1 MQLRSV
7 LLAVVVVLAA
17 GPALAAPAGAHTVGQ
32 SSDLAHSSHSDGTES
47 ENCTFPYS
55 AEDASPDQ
63 IGGPQEVTV
72 EEEPQE
78 VVVLAANVAQHM
90 WEIGAEEKVIGMPVN
105 DNTAYLPG
113 SESRTH
119 IYQESNRGFDV
130 PNSEKIVE
138 LDPDLVLSPSVIPG
152 DAVQELRD
160 AGLTVYHYPVAT
172 NFTDVMTQVER
183 TGRLVGACDAA
194 KQRTQQMADRIA
206 LVENAT
212 ADVEEPSVF
221 YDLSQQD
228 RGPRTVNSKAFEHNL
243 LDIAGAEN
251 IAADV
256 EGQYG
261 SGYPLI
267 NQETVLEA
275 NPDIVIS
282 PGNLSDFAQE
292 RLVNQ
297 AGAQAIQID
306 ANYISQHAP
315 RTVDVLVAVAEEL
328 HPDEME
334 AARAAQEDDSTDGEM
349 DGNDG
354 TDGDDEVIKNQ
365 QNAEES
371 ADDGGPGFAVGAA
384 VAALLALA
392 LVATRRQ

>member
-7 LLAVVVVLAA
+7 LLVLLVVVAA
-17 GPALAAPAGAHTVGQ
+17 GPALVAPAGAQPVGQ
-32 SSDLAHSSHSDGTES
+32 SELLHPSHSQES
-47 ENCTFPYS
+47 ENCTFPYTV
-55 AEDASPDQ
+55 EDATPERV
-63 IGGPQEVTV
+63 GGPQEVTV

-78 VVVLAANVAQHM
+78 VVILAPNVAQHM
-90 WEIGAEEKVIGMPVN
+90 WEIGAEEKVVGMPVN
-105 DNTAYLPG
+105 RFSEYLPG

-119 IYQESNRGFDV
+119 ILQEGDRGFDV
-130 PNSEKIVE
+130 PNTERIVE
-138 LDPDLVLSPSVIPG
+138 LEPDLVLSPNVTPG
-152 DAVQELRD
+152 GAVQELRD
-160 AGLTVYHYPVAT
+160 AGLTVYHYPVAG
-172 NFTDVMTQVER
+172 NFTDVMTLVER

-194 KQRTQQMADRIA
+194 KERTQQMADQIA

-212 ADVEEPSVF
+212 ADAEEPSVF
-221 YDLSQQD
+221 YDLSKED
-228 RGPRTVNSKAFEHNL
+228 RGPRTVNSQAFEHNL

-282 PGNLSDFAQE
+282 PGNLSNFAQE
-292 RLVNQ
+292 RLVDQ

-334 AARAAQEDDSTDGEM
+334 AARAAQEDGSADGEM

-354 TDGDDEVIKNQ
+354 TDGDDDVIEDQ
-365 QNAEES
+365 QNTEES

-392 LVATRRQ
+392 LVATRRE